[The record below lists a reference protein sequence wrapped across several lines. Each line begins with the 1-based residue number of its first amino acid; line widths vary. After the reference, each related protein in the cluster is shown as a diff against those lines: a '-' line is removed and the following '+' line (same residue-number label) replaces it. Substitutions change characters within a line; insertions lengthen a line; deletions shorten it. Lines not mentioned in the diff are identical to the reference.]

1 MTGLDWRKAL
11 MHCFIYVT
19 SDMRYRS
26 TAAGLR
32 LEKVYDLGDTSV
44 LDLRRPSI
52 FTRIQR
58 K

>member
-11 MHCFIYVT
+11 MHCFIYMT

-44 LDLRRPSI
+44 LDFRMA
-52 FTRIQR
+52 
-58 K
+58 